1 MSLLIEILGSIA
13 LLLWGLR
20 MVRTGVMRSYGN
32 NLKRLARRSEGK
44 VLPSFISGLLVA
56 AFLQSSTAAILIS
69 ASFAGQGLISI
80 GTAFITM
87 LGADVGT
94 SVAVLIASQKLT
106 TVAPFLLALGV
117 FGFIGSKINKWQ
129 NVFRAI
135 SGLGLIL
142 FALSLIATTAGGLS
156 ELKQFTAL
164 LRIFENQPVFFV
176 LLALILTYLSY
187 SSLAIVLLSVS
198 FLATGVI
205 GLNEGLY
212 LVLGA
217 NLGSGMLPLISNWRG
232 SIQELTPVLANLII
246 RVICILAF
254 YPFVDF
260 VSTFGLMFIS
270 IELFPA
276 IYHLSLNLI
285 VAFIGIIFSKNI
297 ITLAEKLFSNREEQ
311 KLAYPRFLE
320 LKDFSMPAVSLAS
333 AKREALHM
341 AEISQKMVVSSLAVL
356 QDNNL
361 TLRHEIIKNEDI
373 VDNLFDSIKLYI
385 ARILQEELT
394 PTETQKALNIL
405 NFTTNMEHI
414 GDIVNNSL
422 MDISGKKIDKHIQF
436 SKEGMSE
443 IISIHEVVCS
453 NYDLAINTFVSDDC
467 ELAKVLY
474 EKKQELHKLEKRSVS
489 KHLQR
494 IGKGI
499 ADSLETS
506 SMHIDVIRDYKKVNS
521 LLSSVAYP
529 ILIASGEILETGWK
543 QKIEKI

>member
-361 TLRHEIIKNEDI
+361 TLRHKIIKNEDI

-422 MDISGKKIDKHIQF
+422 MDISGKKIDTHIQF
-436 SKEGMSE
+436 SKEGLSE

-453 NYDLAINTFVSDDC
+453 NFDLAINTFVSDDC

-494 IGKGI
+494 IGKGM

>member
-1 MSLLIEILGSIA
+1 MTLLIELLGSIA

-44 VLPSFISGLLVA
+44 ALPAFTSGLLVA
-56 AFLQSSTAAILIS
+56 ALLQSSTAAILIS
-69 ASFAGQGLISI
+69 ASFTGQGLISVSS
-80 GTAFITM
+80 AFITM

-94 SVAVLIASQKLT
+94 SVAVLIASQKFT
-106 TVAPFLLALGV
+106 TLAPLLLAVGV

-129 NVFRAI
+129 NVFRAV

-142 FALSLIATTAGGLS
+142 FALSLITKTAGGLS
-156 ELKQFTAL
+156 EFKQFTEL
-164 LRIFENQPVFFV
+164 LLIFENQPVFFV

-217 NLGSGMLPLISNWRG
+217 NLGSGLLPLISNWKA
-232 SIQELTPVLANLII
+232 SILELTPILANLIV
-246 RVICILAF
+246 RVICIAAF

-260 VSTFGLMFIS
+260 VSIFGLKFIS

-285 VAFIGIIFSKNI
+285 VAFIGIIFSKNL
-297 ITLAEKLFSNREEQ
+297 ITLAKKLFSSREEK
-311 KLAYPRFLE
+311 KLDYPRFLE
-320 LKDFSMPAVSLAS
+320 LKDFSMPAISLAS
-333 AKREALHM
+333 AKREAIHM
-341 AEISQKMVVSSLAVL
+341 AEISQKMVLSSLTVL
-356 QDNNL
+356 QDD
-361 TLRHEIIKNEDI
+361 TISLRDEIIRNEDI
-373 VDNLFDSIKLYI
+373 VDSLFDSIKLYI

-394 PTETQKALNIL
+394 PI
-405 NFTTNMEHI
+405 EHI
-414 GDIVNNSL
+414 GDIVNSSL
-422 MDISGKKIDKHIQF
+422 MEISGKKIDKHIHF
-436 SKEGMSE
+436 SKEGLNE

-474 EKKQELHKLEKRSVS
+474 GKKQELHKLEKRSVS

-499 ADSLETS
+499 TDSLETS
-506 SMHIDVIRDYKKVNS
+506 SMHIDVIRDYKKINS

-529 ILIASGEILETGWK
+529 ILIASGEILESGWK
-543 QKIEKI
+543 QKI

>member
-1 MSLLIEILGSIA
+1 MSLLIELLGSIA

-260 VSTFGLMFIS
+260 VATFGLKFVS

-285 VAFIGIIFSKNI
+285 VAIVGVIFSKNI

-311 KLAYPRFLE
+311 KLDYPRFLE
-320 LKDFSMPAVSLAS
+320 LKKFSMPAVSLAS

-436 SKEGMSE
+436 SKEGLSE

-499 ADSLETS
+499 TDSLETS
-506 SMHIDVIRDYKKVNS
+506 SMHIDVIRDYKRVNS

>member
-1 MSLLIEILGSIA
+1 MSLLIELLGSIA

-32 NLKRLARRSEGK
+32 NLKRLARRSEGR
-44 VLPSFISGLLVA
+44 VIPALTSGLVVA
-56 AFLQSSTAAILIS
+56 ALLQSSTATVLIA

-217 NLGSGMLPLISNWRG
+217 NLGSGILPLISNWRG

-260 VSTFGLMFIS
+260 VATFGLKFIS
-270 IELFPA
+270 IELLPA

-285 VAFIGIIFSKNI
+285 VAFIGIIFSKHI

-311 KLAYPRFLE
+311 KLDYPRFLE
-320 LKDFSMPAVSLAS
+320 LKKFSMPAVSLAS

-356 QDNNL
+356 RDNNL

-373 VDNLFDSIKLYI
+373 VDSLFDSIKLYI

-436 SKEGMSE
+436 SKEGLSE

-499 ADSLETS
+499 SDSLETS
-506 SMHIDVIRDYKKVNS
+506 SMHIDVIRDYKRVNS

-529 ILIASGEILETGWK
+529 ILIASGEILERGWK
-543 QKIEKI
+543 QKVGKI

>member
-1 MSLLIEILGSIA
+1 MSLLIELLGSIA

-32 NLKRLARRSEGK
+32 NLKRLARRSEGR
-44 VLPSFISGLLVA
+44 VIPALTSGLVVA
-56 AFLQSSTAAILIS
+56 ALLQSSTATVLIA

-260 VSTFGLMFIS
+260 VATFGLKFVS

-285 VAFIGIIFSKNI
+285 VAIVGVIFSKNI

-320 LKDFSMPAVSLAS
+320 LKNFSMPAISLAS

-356 QDNNL
+356 QDNNV

-373 VDNLFDSIKLYI
+373 VDSLFDSIKLYI

-436 SKEGMSE
+436 SKEGLSE

-494 IGKGI
+494 IGKGM

-506 SMHIDVIRDYKKVNS
+506 SMHIDVIRDYKKINS
-521 LLSSVAYP
+521 LLSSIAYP
-529 ILIASGEILETGWK
+529 ILIASGEILESGWK
-543 QKIEKI
+543 QKIEKV

>member
-1 MSLLIEILGSIA
+1 MSLLIELLGSIA

-44 VLPSFISGLLVA
+44 ALPAFVSGLLVA

-94 SVAVLIASQKLT
+94 SVAVLIASQKFT

-260 VSTFGLMFIS
+260 VATFGLKFVS

-285 VAFIGIIFSKNI
+285 VAIVGVIFSKNI
-297 ITLAEKLFSNREEQ
+297 LTLATKILSNREEQ

-320 LKDFSMPAVSLAS
+320 LKDFSMPAISLAS

-356 QDNNL
+356 QDNNV

-436 SKEGMSE
+436 SKEGLSE

-467 ELAKVLY
+467 ELARVLY

-499 ADSLETS
+499 SDSLETS
-506 SMHIDVIRDYKKVNS
+506 SMHIDVIRDYKRVNS

-543 QKIEKI
+543 QKAEKI

>member
-1 MSLLIEILGSIA
+1 MSLLIELLGSIA

-32 NLKRLARRSEGK
+32 NLKSLARRSEGK
-44 VLPSFISGLLVA
+44 TLPAFTSGLLVA
-56 AFLQSSTAAILIS
+56 ALLQSSTAAILIS
-69 ASFAGQGLISI
+69 ASFAGQGLISV
-80 GTAFITM
+80 GSAFITM

-94 SVAVLIASQKLT
+94 SVAVLIASQKFT
-106 TVAPFLLALGV
+106 TLAPLLLAMGV
-117 FGFIGSKINKWQ
+117 FGFIGSKVNKWQ

-142 FALSLIATTAGGLS
+142 FALSLIASTAGGLS
-156 ELKQFTAL
+156 ELTQFTAL
-164 LRIFENQPVFFV
+164 LNIFEDQPIFFI

-205 GLNEGLY
+205 GVSEGLY

-232 SIQELTPVLANLII
+232 SIQELTPVLANLIV
-246 RVICILAF
+246 RVVCILAF

-260 VSTFGLMFIS
+260 VATFGLKFVS

-285 VAFIGIIFSKNI
+285 VAIVGVIFSKNI
-297 ITLAEKLFSNREEQ
+297 LMLAAKMLSNLEEKELSQ
-311 KLAYPRFLE
+311 PSFLE
-320 LKDFSMPAVSLAS
+320 ANNFAMPAISLAS
-333 AKREALHM
+333 AKREAIHM

-356 QDNNL
+356 RDDNIA
-361 TLRHEIIKNEDI
+361 LRSEVIKNEDI
-373 VDNLFDSIKLYI
+373 VDNIFDSIKLYI

-405 NFTTNMEHI
+405 NFTTSMEHI
-414 GDIVNNSL
+414 GDIINNSL

-436 SKEGMSE
+436 SKEGLNE

-467 ELAKVLY
+467 ELARVLY
-474 EKKQELHKLEKRSVS
+474 EKKQELHNLEKRSVT

-499 ADSLETS
+499 TDSLETS

-529 ILIASGEILETGWK
+529 ILIASGEILESGWK
-543 QKIEKI
+543 QKI

>member
-1 MSLLIEILGSIA
+1 MSLLIELLGSIA

-32 NLKRLARRSEGK
+32 NLKRLARRSEGR
-44 VLPSFISGLLVA
+44 VIPALTSGLVVA
-56 AFLQSSTAAILIS
+56 ALLQSSTATVLIA

-260 VSTFGLMFIS
+260 VATFGLKFVS

-285 VAFIGIIFSKNI
+285 VAIVGVIFSKNI

-320 LKDFSMPAVSLAS
+320 LKNFSMPAVSLAS

-356 QDNNL
+356 RDNNV

-436 SKEGMSE
+436 SKEGLSE

-543 QKIEKI
+543 QKVEKI

>member
-44 VLPSFISGLLVA
+44 ALPAFVSGLLVA

-94 SVAVLIASQKLT
+94 SVAVLIASQKFT

-117 FGFIGSKINKWQ
+117 FGFIASKINKWQ

-217 NLGSGMLPLISNWRG
+217 NLGSGLLPLISNWKA
-232 SIQELTPVLANLII
+232 SVLELTPILANLII
-246 RVICILAF
+246 RVICIVAF
-254 YPFVDF
+254 YPFVNF
-260 VSTFGLMFIS
+260 VAILALKFIS
-270 IELFPA
+270 IELLPA

-297 ITLAEKLFSNREEQ
+297 ITLAEKLLSNRVEQ

-320 LKDFSMPAVSLAS
+320 LKDFSMPAISLAS

-356 QDNNL
+356 RDNNV

-436 SKEGMSE
+436 SKEGLSE

-453 NYDLAINTFVSDDC
+453 NFDLAINTFVSDDC

-499 ADSLETS
+499 TDSLETS
-506 SMHIDVIRDYKKVNS
+506 SMHIDVIRDYKRVNS

>member
-1 MSLLIEILGSIA
+1 MSLLIELLGSIA

-32 NLKRLARRSEGK
+32 NLKRLARRSEGR
-44 VLPSFISGLLVA
+44 VIPALTSGLVVA
-56 AFLQSSTAAILIS
+56 ALLQSSTATVLIA

-260 VSTFGLMFIS
+260 VATFGLKFVS

-285 VAFIGIIFSKNI
+285 VAIVGVIFSKNI
-297 ITLAEKLFSNREEQ
+297 ITLAEKLLSNRVEQ

-320 LKDFSMPAVSLAS
+320 LKNFSMPAISLAS
-333 AKREALHM
+333 AKREALYM

-356 QDNNL
+356 RDNNV

-373 VDNLFDSIKLYI
+373 VDSLFDSIKLYI

-436 SKEGMSE
+436 SKEGLSE

-506 SMHIDVIRDYKKVNS
+506 SMHIDVIRDYKRVNS

-529 ILIASGEILETGWK
+529 ILIASGEILEKGWK